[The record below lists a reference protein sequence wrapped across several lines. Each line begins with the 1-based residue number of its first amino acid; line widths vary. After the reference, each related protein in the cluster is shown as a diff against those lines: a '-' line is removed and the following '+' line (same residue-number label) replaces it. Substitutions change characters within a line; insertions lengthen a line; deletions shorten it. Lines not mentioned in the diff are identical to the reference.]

1 MKKIMTIFVLQM
13 LCILALNIPY
23 KTALVF
29 EKENSNQVIAFVP
42 MERMDGFQISYTHSI
57 HLTEVNEEYKVLED
71 GNIVQIGL
79 VYENYGI
86 GMPSDAYGEEV
97 FEKKDGKIHISNMS
111 RTFPFIDIRLGKVVA
126 NHHLN
131 IRDKNIPLIEYLSPG
146 SWVRV
151 KHRSLNVIEVI
162 KGVNLYD
169 AGN

>member
-1 MKKIMTIFVLQM
+1 MKKTIAIFVLQM
-13 LCILALNIPY
+13 LCVLALNIPY

-42 MERMDGFQISYTHSI
+42 IERLEGFQISYTHSI
-57 HLTEVNEEYKVLED
+57 HLTEVIEDYKISGV

-86 GMPSDAYGEEV
+86 GMPSEAYGKEV
-97 FEKKDGKIHISNMS
+97 FEIKDGKIHISNMS
-111 RTFPFIDIRLGKVVA
+111 RTFPFMDIRLGKVVA

-131 IRDKNIPLIEYLSPG
+131 IHDKYIPLVEYLSPG

-151 KHRSLNVIEVI
+151 QHRSLNAIEVL